1 MDKKILSFNDITGLL
16 KMALME
22 LEGKD
27 VARIF
32 NGVYRKKIRY
42 LKDDAFEYTGE
53 EEND

>member
-1 MDKKILSFNDITGLL
+1 MKRILSFNDVTGLL

-32 NGVYRKKIRY
+32 NKVCRKKIKY
-42 LKDDAFEYTGE
+42 LGDDAFEYTGDKE
-53 EEND
+53 DD